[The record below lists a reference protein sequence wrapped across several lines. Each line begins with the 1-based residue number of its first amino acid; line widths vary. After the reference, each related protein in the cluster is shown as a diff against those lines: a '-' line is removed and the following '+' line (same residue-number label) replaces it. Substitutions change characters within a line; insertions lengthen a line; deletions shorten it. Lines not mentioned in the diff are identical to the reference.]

1 MRSPT
6 VFNFYRPGYVPPNS
20 AISSAG
26 LVAPELQIMDET
38 TVAAYVNFM
47 QRAIAGTGVGDLK
60 ADYSLLQALAS
71 NSTALLAEINVL
83 LACGEI
89 DAMTLANFKTAL
101 DTISVTTPSGV
112 MNRIYAAL
120 ILVLA
125 SPQFIVQK

>member
-1 MRSPT
+1 M
-6 VFNFYRPGYVPPNS
+6 
-20 AISSAG
+20 
-26 LVAPELQIMDET
+26 
-38 TVAAYVNFM
+38 
-47 QRAIAGTGVGDLK
+47 K

-120 ILVLA
+120 TLVLA
-125 SPQFIVQK
+125 CPQFVVQK